1 MLILPSVCLS
11 FFFFFFI
18 FCICVESAPYN
29 IVLVS
34 FLHAPHVFSD
44 WIISMEA
51 NQVQFLPLTIL
62 PYSSEKNTTY
72 LLELQ
77 YLYTSSHMDLSTE
90 NTLKRLCSKSA
101 KFSQHEIKSLNF
113 EMISQVLSIYNIYIQ
128 FKDMLL

>member
-1 MLILPSVCLS
+1 MLILPSVCLP
-11 FFFFFFI
+11 FFFI

-29 IVLVS
+29 IVVS

-72 LLELQ
+72 LSSST
-77 YLYTSSHMDLSTE
+77 TSILASHMDLSTE
-90 NTLKRLCSKSA
+90 HTLKRLCSKSA
-101 KFSQHEIKSLNF
+101 KFS
-113 EMISQVLSIYNIYIQ
+113 
-128 FKDMLL
+128 